1 MPQRLV
7 FATRYQR
14 NRRFCAYRSSYFA
27 VMSEEAVSQNTGRS
41 ISSVGASDATSI
53 HASMM
58 NKFEALREEALNESE
73 SSILAILERLVL
85 LVGQDAIPQTRAG
98 MSTPLP
104 TQQEAPTGQVS
115 NISHGPYPITDV
127 SDIVRASADNI
138 DRLYAVSLGDAESFL
153 MSMWEIFL
161 CVARIIPYD
170 DPGQDRIVS
179 VLEILRLRAK
189 TTIDLWGKERRL
201 WRDFPLL
208 SSCIREAWSDPMQDS
223 GNDTVNIE
231 DASAWISLNAFAA
244 RITNKGLVDCSLY
257 AVIEIQKALEQEIP
271 PSGPSRDLRLRT
283 ANNWILISGVKLFNG
298 ALEGDTL
305 DEGELAATA
314 PGPLYMENRGQ
325 PGLCMDRWRFW
336 LRRFQELGS
345 DDINDK
351 IGYEATK
358 VARRME
364 EIIGENGQ
372 TE

>member
-1 MPQRLV
+1 
-7 FATRYQR
+7 
-14 NRRFCAYRSSYFA
+14 
-27 VMSEEAVSQNTGRS
+27 MSEEAVSRNTGRS
-41 ISSVGASDATSI
+41 MSSVGASDASSI

-58 NKFEALREEALNESE
+58 NKFEALKEEALNESE
-73 SSILAILERLVL
+73 SSILAVLERLVL
-85 LVGQDAIPQTRAG
+85 LVGQDAIPQRRPD
-98 MSTPLP
+98 MSAPLP
-104 TQQEAPTGQVS
+104 TQQEAPTAQVS
-115 NISHGPYPITDV
+115 NISHGPDSIADI

-179 VLEILRLRAK
+179 VLETLRLRAK
-189 TTIDLWGKERRL
+189 TTINLWGLTRG
-201 WRDFPLL
+201 
-208 SSCIREAWSDPMQDS
+208 SIDPMQDS

-231 DASAWISLNAFAA
+231 DASAWVSLNAFAA

-271 PSGPSRDLRLRT
+271 PSGPSRDLKLRT
-283 ANNWILISGVKLFNG
+283 ANNWILISGVKLFKN
-298 ALEGDTL
+298 ALKGDTL

-314 PGPLYMENRGQ
+314 AGPLYMENRGQ

-345 DDINDK
+345 DDINDR

-364 EIIGENGQ
+364 EIMEGNGQ